1 MRRGACLVGLMV
13 VAGTVMQAAGHAAE
27 PRALLDAPRAGDVA
41 VAGGEVLVGAATARG
56 GARLMAVP
64 AAGGPARV
72 VLEVPGRRR
81 GWTSVIRLASSAQ
94 LTALLVAFLDPSG
107 NFRDWQVYAGPP
119 AGPLALVQRARYAGP
134 QRVWTPIDV
143 DVHGDRLLVHELRQ
157 PGFSFRLTVRAPD
170 GTAPPV
176 PQGRFGMPAAVA
188 GEQLAYVDR
197 SLIRIVDWRTGR
209 LSSSIEVGRHSGDI
223 EDRHLDMTDAARVV
237 AAIDGR
243 LMTGAPGVPVGQLP
257 GSSGVAGLTAP
268 RFAGERVAALAP
280 ARRGAERPVVIDPAA
295 GTLRR
300 VGPPSSELTG
310 IAANESTVAWVAN
323 GCVLAADTA
332 PPAALPGAPPAPL
345 PAPAPPSATAATLPP
360 PAPPSATPA
369 QTLDAPPPGP
379 CPRAEVDL
387 GEEGD
392 RVRGRILRVPV
403 ICVAAP
409 APGCSG
415 EVLLG
420 KGGWAGRGE
429 FLVAPGERRSVRV
442 RLSRRGIAQVRRH
455 LRLYPIAEFS
465 LTARVEDGRLVP
477 PGQGNFRGVT
487 IERLG

>member
-1 MRRGACLVGLMV
+1 MRRVACLAGLLVMAGIGSEA
-13 VAGTVMQAAGHAAE
+13 VAQ

-41 VAGGEVLVGAATARG
+41 VAGEEVLVAAGTARG

-81 GWTSVIRLASSAQ
+81 GWTSVLRLASSAR
-94 LTALLVAFLDPSG
+94 LTALLVAFLDSSG

-119 AGPLALVQRARYAGP
+119 AGPLALVQRVRDTGR
-134 QRVWTPIDV
+134 QRIWTPIDV
-143 DVHGDRLLVHELRQ
+143 DVHDDRLLVQELRQ
-157 PGFSFRLTVRAPD
+157 PGFTFRLAVRAPD

-176 PQGRFGMPAAVA
+176 AQGRFGAPTAVA
-188 GEQLAYVDR
+188 GEQLAYVNR
-197 SLIRIVDWRTGR
+197 TFIRIVDWRTGQ
-209 LSSSIEVGRHSGDI
+209 LSSTIELGRHSGDI
-223 EDRHLDMTDAARVV
+223 EDRHLDMTDGARVV
-237 AAIDGR
+237 AAIAGR
-243 LMTGAPGVPVGQLP
+243 LMTGGPGVPTGQLP
-257 GSSGVAGLTAP
+257 GSTGVAGLTAP

-280 ARRGAERPVVIDPAA
+280 AGRRAERPVVIDPAA

-310 IAANESTVAWVAN
+310 IAANESTVAWLAN
-323 GCVLAADTA
+323 GCVLAADA
-332 PPAALPGAPPAPL
+332 APAAAPPGAPPAPL
-345 PAPAPPSATAATLPP
+345 PAPG
-360 PAPPSATPA
+360 PPSATPA

-387 GEEGD
+387 GEEGN

-409 APGCSG
+409 PPGCRG

-420 KGGWAGRGE
+420 KGGWAGRGG
-429 FLVAPGERRSVRV
+429 FLVPPGERRSVRV
-442 RLSRRGIAQVRRH
+442 RLSARGIAQVRRH
-455 LRLYPIAEFS
+455 LRLYPIADFTM
-465 LTARVEDGRLVP
+465 TARVEDGRLVP
-477 PGQGNFRGVT
+477 PGNGSHYGVT